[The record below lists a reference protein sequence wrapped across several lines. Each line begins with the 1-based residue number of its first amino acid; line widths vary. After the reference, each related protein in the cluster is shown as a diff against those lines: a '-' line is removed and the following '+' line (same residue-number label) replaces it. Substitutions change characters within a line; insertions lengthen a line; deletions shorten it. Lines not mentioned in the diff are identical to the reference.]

1 MKKNQSDGKNLGK
14 VGKPTILQV
23 LPMYHH
29 DGEQYLQEYAH
40 VIQTNDYR
48 VEHLCTLVKRVDAIV
63 LRAPAQITKEVLDAN
78 PYLKV
83 ISGAGVGLDNIDVN
97 YATLK
102 GIPVVHAPRVN
113 KVSTAEH
120 AVMFILA
127 LSKSVISFHEEM
139 KKGNYHAR
147 NLLTALE
154 LRGKSV
160 GLIGFGGISQEVA
173 KRIIPFGVNVKA
185 WVRVYNEEK
194 QRMAKELQ
202 VELTTNI
209 EEIFSESDFVSLHI
223 PLNDETRGL
232 VSKSLLSLM
241 KPSAY
246 LVNTARGAVVN
257 QQYLYELLK
266 EGKIA
271 GAALDVF
278 DPEPPPKDLSLLR
291 LPNIIVTPH
300 VGGTTVECNQISAT
314 AIAENVINILNGEE
328 PMYLANPQYK
338 ETLFSKKLK
347 GDE

>member
-1 MKKNQSDGKNLGK
+1 MKRNQIDEMK
-14 VGKPTILQV
+14 VSKTGKPTILQV

-29 DGEQYLQEYAH
+29 KGEQYLQEYAH
-40 VIQTNDYR
+40 VIQTDDYR
-48 VEHLCTLVKRVDAIV
+48 VEHLCKLVKKVDAIV
-63 LRAPAQITKEVLDAN
+63 LRAPAQITKEVIDAN
-78 PYLKV
+78 PHLKV

-102 GIPVVHAPRVN
+102 GIPVVHAPSVN

-127 LSKSVISFHEEM
+127 LSKSVISFNKEM
-139 KKGNYHAR
+139 KKGNYHSR
-147 NLLTALE
+147 NLVTSME

-160 GLIGFGGISQEVA
+160 GLVGFGGISQEVA
-173 KRIIPFGVNVKA
+173 KRLIPFGLRVKA
-185 WVRVYNEEK
+185 WVRIYNEEK
-194 QRMAKELQ
+194 QRIANDLQ

-209 EEIFSESDFVSLHI
+209 EEVFSESDFVSLHI

-232 VSKSLLSLM
+232 VNKSLLSLM
-241 KPSAY
+241 KPSSY

-257 QQYLYELLK
+257 QEHLYELLK

-278 DPEPPPKDLSLLR
+278 DPEPPPKDLSLLK

-300 VGGTTVECNQISAT
+300 VGGTTVECNQISAI
-314 AIAENVINILNGEE
+314 AIAKNVINILNGEE
-328 PMYLANPQYK
+328 PMYLANPTYK
-338 ETLFSKKLK
+338 EALFSTKIK
-347 GDE
+347 GDG